1 MSSTVTAIIG
11 GSGSGTLLPGM
22 IVEEHIE
29 LTTPYGDPSSPIVR
43 ATYQDQPVYVL
54 YRHGISHTLLPH
66 KINYRANIWAL
77 SELRVNAVV
86 GIATCGGIRPTL
98 NPGSLLLPDQL
109 IDYTWGRESTFFDG
123 TDGRV
128 GHLEM
133 TYPYCSQLREV
144 LIRAAEN
151 LDVALVNGGVYGIAQ
166 GPRFETPAEIN
177 RMENDR
183 VDVVG
188 MTGMPEA
195 ALAAEKSI
203 CYATVNFIVN
213 PAAGRGDHA
222 IDMNQIRQAW
232 ESGYEQLNRL
242 LAETLAIANASEAM
256 KSDCSVM
263 FM

>member
-1 MSSTVTAIIG
+1 MSSVTTAIIG
-11 GSGSGTLLPGM
+11 GSGSGTLLPEM
-22 IVEEHIE
+22 TVKEHIE
-29 LTTPYGDPSSPIVR
+29 LTTPYGKPSSPIVHGI
-43 ATYQDQPVYVL
+43 YEDQSFYVL
-54 YRHGISHTLLPH
+54 YRHGMSHTLPPH

-77 SELRVNAVV
+77 SELNVKAVV
-86 GIATCGGIRPTL
+86 AIATCGAIRSTL
-98 NPGSLLLPDQL
+98 VPGSLMVPDQL

-144 LIRAAEN
+144 LLLAANN
-151 LDVALVNGGVYGIAQ
+151 LDVTLVNGGVYGIAQ

-177 RMENDR
+177 RMEIDG

-213 PAAGRGDHA
+213 PAAGRGNHA
-222 IDMNQIRQAW
+222 IGMDEIKMAW
-232 ESGYEQLNRL
+232 ESGYKKLNRL
-242 LAETLAIANASEAM
+242 LAETLAIANAGDPM
-256 KSDCSVM
+256 TSDSSVM
-263 FM
+263 LM

>member
-1 MSSTVTAIIG
+1 MSSAVTAIIG
-11 GSGSGTLLPGM
+11 GSGSRTLLPGM
-22 IVEEHIE
+22 TVEEHIE
-29 LTTPYGDPSSPIVR
+29 LTTPYGNPSSPIVR
-43 ATYQDQPVYVL
+43 GVYKDQSVYVL

-66 KINYRANIWAL
+66 TINYRANIWAL
-77 SELRVNAVV
+77 SELKVNAVIA
-86 GIATCGGIRPTL
+86 IATCGGIRRTL
-98 NPGSLLLPDQL
+98 NPGSLLVPDQL

-133 TYPYCSQLREV
+133 TNPYCSQLREA
-144 LIRAAEN
+144 LIRAAKN
-151 LDVALVNGGVYGIAQ
+151 LDIALADGGVYGIAQ

-177 RMENDR
+177 RMENDG

-195 ALAAEKSI
+195 ALAAEKSL

-222 IDMNQIRQAW
+222 IDMDQIKLAW
-232 ESGYEQLNRL
+232 ESGYEQLNKL
-242 LAETLAIANASEAM
+242 LAETLAIANDSDPM

-263 FM
+263 LM

>member
-1 MSSTVTAIIG
+1 MSSAVTAIIG
-11 GSGSGTLLPGM
+11 GSGSGTLLSGM
-22 IVEEHIE
+22 TIEEHIE
-29 LTTPYGDPSSPIVR
+29 LATPYGNPSSPIVR
-43 ATYQDQPVYVL
+43 ATFKDQPVYVL
-54 YRHGISHTLLPH
+54 YRHGMSHTLLPH
-66 KINYRANIWAL
+66 TINYRANIWAL
-77 SELRVNAVV
+77 SELKVNAVIA
-86 GIATCGGIRPTL
+86 IATCGGIRPDL
-98 NPGSLLLPDQL
+98 SPGSLLIPDQL

-144 LIRAAEN
+144 LIRAAKN
-151 LDVALVNGGVYGIAQ
+151 LDIALVNGGVYGIAQ

-177 RMENDR
+177 RMENDG

-213 PAAGRGDHA
+213 PAAGRGGNA
-222 IDMNQIRQAW
+222 IDMEQIRQAW
-232 ESGYEQLNRL
+232 ELGYEQLNNL
-242 LAETLAIANASEAM
+242 LAETLAFANDSDDM
-256 KSDCSVM
+256 KSDSSVM
-263 FM
+263 FI